1 MGTPT
6 IYHQAQTPPKSPY
19 LFPSKQPIS
28 LEDLQNVLVEI
39 NKAVGKLPDSVNPCG
54 ALDQNTSAESDK
66 PRLRAV
72 NDKMGRFSCGYGSAL
87 GGRHAAPSLILAVS

>member
-1 MGTPT
+1 MGKPT

-28 LEDLQNVLVEI
+28 LEDLQKVLVEI
-39 NKAVGKLPDSVNPCG
+39 NKAVGKLPDSVNLSG

-66 PRLRAV
+66 PRLRAS
-72 NDKMGRFSCGYGSAL
+72 KLEYK
-87 GGRHAAPSLILAVS
+87 AVDEV